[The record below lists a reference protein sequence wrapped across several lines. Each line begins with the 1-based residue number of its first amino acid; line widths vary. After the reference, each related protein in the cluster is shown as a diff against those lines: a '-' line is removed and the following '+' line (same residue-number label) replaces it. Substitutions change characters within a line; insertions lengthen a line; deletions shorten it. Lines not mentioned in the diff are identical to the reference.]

1 MTEANYDKPELRE
14 RIKNR
19 IKASSR
25 GAAPGQWSA
34 IKSNI
39 LAKEYKEAGG
49 GYKSGKTKAQKAL
62 QKWNKDDWQ
71 YSDGSKSGN
80 KGRYRPAAIWS
91 KLTKKEKDSLNQS
104 KYRGNKQG
112 KQSVPIPK
120 KLKDKVQPS
129 EFSWDGLIIEF
140 AKVEK
145 DVKVKSY
152 RTKSGSRVNPFRR
165 RQKVN
170 KEESETT
177 VKPNNLKALGIQ
189 AGIMTAALA
198 VPLIPIGVQAARG
211 KMSDIRIKR
220 YQKAATKALPA
231 PTLGKGAFG
240 AVQDISESQVG
251 KVLQPYEPIANTPRP
266 IREIVTG
273 RDKEF
278 EILKQLESTGVTPKP
293 GKKNRFGFT
302 MEKIEGEPLASFLKN
317 TLQDPSEEQL
327 QSIGQKLGEAVS
339 KVHGAGV
346 LHADLHTNNVFVSN
360 KGEIKIIDFGEAV
373 RINKL
378 KDKSKL
384 TEYKEQDLEKVASN
398 VGSFLNRDAFTR
410 DERKAAERK
419 LAVFRESLFL
429 GYGKND

>member
-1 MTEANYDKPELRE
+1 MFLGKYDHLNFSECGE
-14 RIKNR
+14 
-19 IKASSR
+19 
-25 GAAPGQWSA
+25 
-34 IKSNI
+34 
-39 LAKEYKEAGG
+39 
-49 GYKSGKTKAQKAL
+49 GKTKHAGKCLVPNKHYPSTKKDKKRMVLVKKGDKTKLVHYGQKGYRH
-62 QKWNKDDWQ
+62 NYSKDAKKS
-71 YSDGSKSGN
+71 YLARSGGIRNKSGE
-80 KGRYRPAAIWS
+80 
-91 KLTKKEKDSLNQS
+91 LTKNDPFSPNYHARRQLWPQNKKADGKAKFSFEPSSL
-104 KYRGNKQG
+104 
-112 KQSVPIPK
+112 
-120 KLKDKVQPS
+120 
-129 EFSWDGLIIEF
+129 IEF
-140 AKVEK
+140 AKKEK
-145 DVKVKSY
+145 EVKVSAY
-152 RTKSGSRVNPFRR
+152 RTRKGRVVNPFRR
-165 RQKVN
+165 KQEVGT
-170 KEESETT
+170 ETT
-177 VKPNNLKALGIQ
+177 VKPSNLKALGIQ
-189 AGIMTAALA
+189 AGIITAALA

-231 PTLGKGAFG
+231 PTLGKGAYG
-240 AVQDISESQVG
+240 SVQDISESQVG

-373 RINKL
+373 RIDKL

-384 TEYKEQDLEKVASN
+384 PTYKEQDLEKVASN